1 MSKQIKLVP
10 FSSLFSLGRGLNI
23 TKADYVAEGCPCLS
37 YGDIHSRYKGF
48 VDAAHDLLPKV
59 AKDYVKSNAASL
71 LKNGDIVFAD
81 TSEDYEGSGDATCIV
96 GCSDYLFA
104 GYHTTIAKPK
114 DRSKIFSPYFGYYF
128 QTPHFRNQIV
138 KQINGIKVYSIT
150 NKILNSTRVP
160 LPPLKEQQ
168 DKASYLQKKTAAIDS
183 AISRLLDLSSRVRT
197 YRQSLITRAVTKGL
211 DPNVPTKDAGLIW
224 LGRIPEHWSYM
235 RLAHCFTSVNRPA
248 NLDLPVLSVSIHTGI
263 SESELRDEER
273 DRKVWLSEDRSK
285 YQNIKEGDLV
295 YNMMRAWQGGFGTST
310 RSGLVS
316 PAYTVLS
323 PNNGICSK
331 YYELLFRTPNAQKMI
346 YGYSQGIAD
355 FRKRLYWEK
364 ARDIYVPVPPYG
376 EQLQIVNEVSKIEK
390 RIETT
395 KEIISK
401 QIKLIAEYRESL
413 ISSFFASHDKS

>member
-1 MSKQIKLVP
+1 MNKSEISLNYLAEINPAVDLP
-10 FSSLFSLGRGLNI
+10 FTGMVEYLPMENVHKGYFDHNVSEISLLPSSLNAFKEGDILLAKVTPCFENGNLCL
-23 TKADYVAEGCPCLS
+23 AEGVANHVGLCSTEL
-37 YGDIHSRYKGF
+37 F
-48 VDAAHDLLPKV
+48 VLRPNKERVLPDFLILLLQDEKFRQE
-59 AKDYVKSNAASL
+59 AKAYMRGTGGLKRIPPDW
-71 LKNGDIVFAD
+71 LKNYKFKVPSIETQHQLV
-81 TSEDYEGSGDATCIV
+81 V
-96 GCSDYLFA
+96 
-104 GYHTTIAKPK
+104 
-114 DRSKIFSPYFGYYF
+114 RSKEVAS
-128 QTPHFRNQIV
+128 R
-138 KQINGIKVYSIT
+138 INLVV
-150 NKILNSTRVP
+150 N
-160 LPPLKEQQ
+160 
-168 DKASYLQKKTAAIDS
+168 QKKQVLN
-183 AISRLLDLSSRVRT
+183 RLLD

-211 DPNVPTKDAGLIW
+211 DPNVPTKDAGLVW

-285 YQNIKEGDLV
+285 YQSIKEGDLV

-331 YYELLFRTPNAQKMI
+331 YFELLFRTPNAQKMI